1 MSRNLNKAPSIRT
14 NSKRIESGLISTLI
28 SSFCILPNRFAVIT
42 PECEQFFKTKNYE
55 AFKRKINRQ
64 NWKLQNR
71 YVKDLVLREN
81 LEKQKCALVFIPKN
95 GKQVTSDLEA
105 AFALMGGQNTAEE
118 GRVLPSDA
126 LLSFFDNGLKYFPPG
141 YDIQAW
147 SAPSYASNN
156 VTGTTASTI
165 PSTISSSESMDES
178 VGESDSSCENE
189 QSFVEEIL
197 TMQDLLAQTPTV
209 ASSYYLPPQQCSD
222 EVYTSY
228 DDELSECSSS
238 PRALVPL
245 DEKGVMGNEVVM
257 NRPSDC
263 LPETFEEF
271 FASNQL
277 TFDSETN
284 SLSHHGYPHSF

>member
-1 MSRNLNKAPSIRT
+1 
-14 NSKRIESGLISTLI
+14 
-28 SSFCILPNRFAVIT
+28 
-42 PECEQFFKTKNYE
+42 
-55 AFKRKINRQ
+55 
-64 NWKLQNR
+64 
-71 YVKDLVLREN
+71 

-95 GKQVTSDLEA
+95 GKQVTSDLEGKNLRSIFLYKANRDYAA

-189 QSFVEEIL
+189 QPFVEEIL
-197 TMQDLLAQTPTV
+197 TMQDLLSQTPTV
-209 ASSYYLPPQQCSD
+209 ASSYYYLPPQQCSD

>member
-1 MSRNLNKAPSIRT
+1 
-14 NSKRIESGLISTLI
+14 LI

-95 GKQVTSDLEA
+95 GKQVTPDLEA

-126 LLSFFDNGLKYFPPG
+126 LLSFFDNSLKYFPPG
-141 YDIQAW
+141 YDIRAW